1 MSQAALKHVGES
13 ASPTELKQ
21 QLVDCIRM
29 LERSDIIDYNGHC
42 SILLEG
48 SRFLI
53 NIGSCQRSRLTV
65 EDLCTIDFEGNVIEG
80 KGKPPLEFH
89 LHAGIYRARS
99 DVKAVVHAHPK
110 WSTFLTMVGE
120 SYKPVYA
127 QGSLVYPMPV
137 LDSPNSIN
145 NKTMADRLAATLG
158 DRPAAMMKAHGAVTV
173 GKDIVEAFVLA
184 NYLEENAY
192 RQYMAMQ
199 IGKPYSFSE
208 EELALCRE
216 KLWNAN
222 LFKRTWDHF
231 RAKLG

>member
-1 MSQAALKHVGES
+1 MSAAELKHRGDVASQA
-13 ASPTELKQ
+13 ELKQ

-29 LERSDIIDYNGHC
+29 LEQSDIIDYNGHC
-42 SILLEG
+42 SIRLDDN
-48 SRFLI
+48 RVLI

-65 EDLCTIDFEGNVIEG
+65 DDICMIDLEANQIEG
-80 KGKPPLEFH
+80 KGSAPLERH
-89 LHAGIYRARS
+89 LHCGIYRVRS
-99 DVKAVVHAHPK
+99 DVGAIVHAHPK

-120 SYKPVYA
+120 SYQPVYA
-127 QGSLVYPMPV
+127 QGSLLYPVPL

-145 NKTMADRLAATLG
+145 NRAMADRLAATLG
-158 DRPAAMMKAHGAVTV
+158 DRPAALMKSHGAVTV

-184 NYLEENAY
+184 NYMEENAY
-192 RQYMAMQ
+192 RQYMALQ
-199 IGKPYSFSE
+199 IGKPYAFSE

>member
-1 MSQAALKHVGES
+1 MSGAALKDRVDVKPE
-13 ASPTELKQ
+13 AEAKQ

-29 LERSDIIDYNGHC
+29 LEQSDIIDYNGHA
-42 SILLEG
+42 SVRAGDEHL
-48 SRFLI
+48 LI
-53 NIGSCQRSRLTV
+53 NIGSCQRSRLTI
-65 EDLCTIDFEGNVIEG
+65 EDICKIDFEGNVIEG

-89 LHAGIYRARS
+89 LHVGVYRARPE
-99 DVKAVVHAHPK
+99 VRAVVHAHPK

-120 SYKPVYA
+120 SYQPVYA

-145 NKTMADRLAATLG
+145 NPVMAKRLADTLG
-158 DRPAAMMKAHGAVTV
+158 DRPAAMMKSHGAVTV

-192 RQYMAMQ
+192 RQYMALQ
-199 IGKPYSFSE
+199 IGKPYVFSE
-208 EELALCRE
+208 EEIALCRE
-216 KLWNAN
+216 KLWNAG

-231 RAKLG
+231 RAKRG

>member
-1 MSQAALKHVGES
+1 MSQAAVKQVGEAVS
-13 ASPTELKQ
+13 QAELKQ

-29 LERSDIIDYNGHC
+29 LEQSEIIDYNGHC
-42 SILLEG
+42 SIRLNDN
-48 SRFLI
+48 RILI
-53 NIGSCQRSRLTV
+53 NIGSCQRSLLTV
-65 EDLCTIDFEGNVIEG
+65 EDLCIVDLEANQIEG
-80 KGKPPLEFH
+80 KGNAPLERH
-89 LHAGIYRARS
+89 LHCGIYRVRS
-99 DVKAVVHAHPK
+99 DVKAIVHAHPK

-120 SYKPVYA
+120 SYQPVYA
-127 QGSLVYPMPV
+127 QGSLVYPVPL

-145 NKTMADRLAATLG
+145 NRAMADRLTATLG
-158 DRPAAMMKAHGAVTV
+158 DRPAALMKSHGAVTV

-192 RQYMAMQ
+192 RQYMALQ
-199 IGKPYSFSE
+199 IGKHYVFTE
-208 EELALCRE
+208 EEIALCRE